1 MYISEHADAPDAII
15 ATVIASPA
23 VRKSPNVETALKEA
37 AKVAEKSF
45 KANLAAKVNDE
56 MTDLVDGF
64 TLINGDWSTD
74 MAETQGIQAKSDFE
88 SALDDIVETYTEPY
102 TDLLSANWLG
112 LHTIESGVWLPDGPQ
127 AFANNFAKEVYK
139 VIASDKTPAQ
149 MLASAGI
156 TGQMLQEALD
166 NKDQNDMNAPAST
179 EGYEVKQA
187 LKKIKAHL
195 GDGFDVV
202 DVYSDLD
209 LIATED
215 DDILVNAAGA
225 RLGLDEDGVGALQ
238 MDVIDTESDDHA
250 QTWCDILLNLDAK
263 PKRNRD
269 RKAEASRVAA
279 KAENTMSL
287 EVLTNLKHCGAGDT
301 AMAEALGISRS
312 TYTNYFKGKSDFSPD
327 GDQYAVLRRE
337 VVERANK
344 MLTALGYLDGI
355 THDPV
360 V

>member
-88 SALDDIVETYTEPY
+88 SALDDIVEAYTEPY
-102 TDLLSANWLG
+102 TELLSANWLG

-127 AFANNFAKEVYK
+127 AFANNFAKEVFK

-166 NKDQNDMNAPAST
+166 NKEPA
-179 EGYEVKQA
+179 
-187 LKKIKAHL
+187 
-195 GDGFDVV
+195 
-202 DVYSDLD
+202 
-209 LIATED
+209 
-215 DDILVNAAGA
+215 
-225 RLGLDEDGVGALQ
+225 
-238 MDVIDTESDDHA
+238 
-250 QTWCDILLNLDAK
+250 
-263 PKRNRD
+263 
-269 RKAEASRVAA
+269 
-279 KAENTMSL
+279 
-287 EVLTNLKHCGAGDT
+287 
-301 AMAEALGISRS
+301 RS
-312 TYTNYFKGKSDFSPD
+312 S
-327 GDQYAVLRRE
+327 
-337 VVERANK
+337 
-344 MLTALGYLDGI
+344 
-355 THDPV
+355 H
-360 V
+360 

>member
-1 MYISEHADAPDAII
+1 M
-15 ATVIASPA
+15 
-23 VRKSPNVETALKEA
+23 EA
-37 AKVAEKSF
+37 
-45 KANLAAKVNDE
+45 
-56 MTDLVDGF
+56 
-64 TLINGDWSTD
+64 
-74 MAETQGIQAKSDFE
+74 
-88 SALDDIVETYTEPY
+88 YTEPY
-102 TDLLSANWLG
+102 TELLSANWLG

-127 AFANNFAKEVYK
+127 SFANNFAKEVFK

-166 NKDQNDMNAPAST
+166 NKETDMNAPAST

-187 LKKIKAHL
+187 LEKIKAHL

-225 RLGLDEDGVGALQ
+225 RLGLDEDGIGALQ
-238 MDVIDTESDDHA
+238 MDVIDTDSEDHA

-269 RKAEASRVAA
+269 RKAEAKRTAA

-301 AMAEALGISRS
+301 AMAEALGVSRS

-337 VVERANK
+337 VVERANM

-360 V
+360 I

>member
-1 MYISEHADAPDAII
+1 MYIQEHADAPEVII
-15 ATVIASPA
+15 ATVIASTA

-56 MTDLVDGF
+56 MTDLVDGY
-64 TLINGDWSTD
+64 TLINGEWSTD

-88 SALDDIVETYTEPY
+88 SGLDDIVETYTEPY

-187 LKKIKAHL
+187 LEKIKAHL

-215 DDILVNAAGA
+215 DEILVNAAGA
-225 RLGLDEDGVGALQ
+225 RLGLDEGGIGALQ